1 LANLDGQCF
10 ADWLHLKVRALLQ
23 EEMQPKLTR
32 IFTRT
37 PSDPRLVLSVEIL
50 VVRILVFEV
59 AFPYCV
65 APRRLK
71 LKTLKSV
78 IRTLRKQKR
87 IAAQTIEK
95 LTREVER
102 IDAGIAALNTGSPS
116 AGKTRKRR
124 KLSKAARQRIS
135 AAQKKRWAAERKA
148 AS

>member
-1 LANLDGQCF
+1 MFIQISLRIDYLPTIQNLYI
-10 ADWLHLKVRALLQ
+10 RASQ
-23 EEMQPKLTR
+23 N
-32 IFTRT
+32 
-37 PSDPRLVLSVEIL
+37 
-50 VVRILVFEV
+50 LVFKIV
-59 AFPYCV
+59 FPYCG

-95 LTREVER
+95 LSQEVER
-102 IDAGIAALNTGSPS
+102 IDAGIAALNTGAGGRP
-116 AGKTRKRR
+116 AGKTNRRR

-135 AAQKKRWAAERKA
+135 IAQKKRWAAARKA